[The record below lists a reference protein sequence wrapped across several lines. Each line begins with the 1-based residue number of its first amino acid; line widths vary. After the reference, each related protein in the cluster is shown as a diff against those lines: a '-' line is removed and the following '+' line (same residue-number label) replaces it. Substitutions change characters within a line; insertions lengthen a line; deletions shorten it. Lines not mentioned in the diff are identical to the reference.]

1 MRTNIN
7 SDWLSATSLLFGER
21 EGKIPAEGITEP
33 SLVEACSFPLTF
45 FS

>member
-7 SDWLSATSLLFGER
+7 SDWLSATSLFGER
-21 EGKIPAEGITEP
+21 EGKIPAEGFTEP
-33 SLVEACSFPLTF
+33 SLGGAYPFLLTF